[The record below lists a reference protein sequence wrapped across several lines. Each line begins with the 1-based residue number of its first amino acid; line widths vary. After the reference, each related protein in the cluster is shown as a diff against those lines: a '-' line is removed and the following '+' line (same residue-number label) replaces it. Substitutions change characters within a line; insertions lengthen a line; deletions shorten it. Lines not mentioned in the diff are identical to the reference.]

1 MAESEIKSREAR
13 VDFDEDFLAGK
24 KAKLE
29 ITLQAMKYLSLVS
42 VRGWCKSI
50 KSFKVN

>member
-13 VDFDEDFLAGK
+13 VDSEEYVLAGK

-29 ITLQAMKYLSLVS
+29 ITSQAMKYLSSVS